1 MTTKTEQIYYQ
12 MLEREV
18 VTLDEVVRIAHK
30 VLHRRVSRTYVTN
43 EFLTRLRRDGKV
55 RSIRRGL
62 YHVVIPFGQ
71 PKSPDLFLIASK
83 VSPSGFLGYHTAL
96 EFYGSAHSLFYNES
110 YVCVSEGNR
119 FRPFSFSGVRLR
131 PVVVHDNETGIVKT
145 SHRRINIRVSSRERA
160 LVECIDRPEYCGG
173 WEEVLNSL
181 MKLEGLRFR
190 VIRQLLLERMNQF
203 LLRQVGVILEILREA
218 SPLIRDAIND
228 RQLSRLAEYVQ
239 GPSRYFFRSKANT
252 PYYRGRRSLTFNE
265 RWRMHVPIWL
275 TTLVNGGLV

>member
-1 MTTKTEQIYYQ
+1 MTTKTERIYYQ

-30 VLHRRVSRTYVTN
+30 VLHRRVSRTYVAN

-55 RSIRRGL
+55 HSIRRGL

-119 FRPFSFSGVRLR
+119 FRPFSFSFG
-131 PVVVHDNETGIVKT
+131 
-145 SHRRINIRVSSRERA
+145 RRDRVAMSTQRRNMVA
-160 LVECIDRPEYCGG
+160 AAFTHPTA
-173 WEEVLNSL
+173 
-181 MKLEGLRFR
+181 
-190 VIRQLLLERMNQF
+190 
-203 LLRQVGVILEILREA
+203 RQVAPSSNADFISGGRCSGAGRAA
-218 SPLIRDAIND
+218 S
-228 RQLSRLAEYVQ
+228 S
-239 GPSRYFFRSKANT
+239 F
-252 PYYRGRRSLTFNE
+252 
-265 RWRMHVPIWL
+265 
-275 TTLVNGGLV
+275 